1 MRNQAVEPL
10 SPRWDLGVI
19 PCTAGKNPDG
29 VTPLTLY
36 KGSMFGAMMKHAQ
49 QRCDHVLIMSAK
61 FGLLRLNDPVAY
73 YDTYLPDLS
82 PQMRERLKVRVRAQ
96 IAEGIPQ
103 ALRKPWTERRVLSYL
118 PEAYYQFLLEAAT
131 GPVSFWSR
139 PYKGLAMFGLIN
151 CLTAEIAGY
160 GSQPSRR

>member
-1 MRNQAVEPL
+1 MRSHPVDPL

-19 PCTAGKNPDG
+19 PCTASKRADG

-36 KGSMFGAMMKHAQ
+36 KGPIFKAMVTHAC
-49 QRCDHVLIMSAK
+49 QRCDHILIMSAK
-61 FGLLRLNDPVAY
+61 FGLLRLDDPVSY

-82 PQMRERLKVRVRAQ
+82 PQMREHLKVQVRAQ

-103 ALRKPWTERRVLSYL
+103 ALRKPWAARRVLSYL
-118 PEAYYQFLLEAAT
+118 PEAYYQFLLEAAP
-131 GPVSFWSR
+131 GPVGTWSR

-151 CLTAEIAGY
+151 CLSAEIAGY
-160 GSQPSRR
+160 GSSYARR